1 LFLLDSHL
9 DLLCRIA
16 KLVDLALMDVQHA
29 VITGGGGSLAA
40 AMMRAMSAP
49 LWQLEAPTRSELD
62 VTDAAAVDSYF
73 KDRPI
78 DLLVC
83 AAGAVADAPLARMG
97 EESWDHIFAVNYQGA
112 ADCAAAVLPTMLRQQ
127 RGHIILISS
136 HSALHPPT
144 GQAAYA
150 SAKAALLGLNATLAR
165 RYGRHNIRVNT
176 LLPGFI
182 ETRITEAVSVSRKA
196 EILEKHALGRLNDAA
211 AVARF
216 VAFLHT
222 DLPHTSGQVFQLDS
236 RPT

>member
-1 LFLLDSHL
+1 
-9 DLLCRIA
+9 
-16 KLVDLALMDVQHA
+16 MDVQHA

-40 AMMRAMSAP
+40 AMMRAMSTP

-62 VTDAAAVDSYF
+62 VTDAAAVDAYF

-182 ETRITEAVSVSRKA
+182 ESRITEAVSAKRKSLKNTRWDA
-196 EILEKHALGRLNDAA
+196 STMPPQSLGSLRFYIPICPTPPDKCSSSTAALREIVIFTRLHMTEKP
-211 AVARF
+211 F
-216 VAFLHT
+216 
-222 DLPHTSGQVFQLDS
+222 
-236 RPT
+236 